1 MAQTTVTKSTAN
13 SRVRVLDT
21 AFYIPQLRRHRRIWI
36 CLPRDYHQTKQY
48 YPLLYLLDG
57 QNIFDTATSF
67 SGEWGVDEALDSLG
81 PSYGEAI
88 VVAIDNGGDKRLSEY
103 SPYNFTLKNGKD
115 SLVVQAEGDAFAA
128 FLLQTLRPY
137 LEKNFRV
144 SPISRNHFIAGSSM
158 GALLAFHAVLQN
170 PGKWGGA
177 GIFSP
182 AFWTVREP
190 LMAAVQQKAASFS
203 LPMYCYAGQ
212 KEGAEMVPDMI
223 ALVQELEKQTGARH
237 TTVIRPD
244 GQHNEAAWRSAFPQ
258 FYQWMMQQV
267 KL

>member
-36 CLPRDYHQTKQY
+36 CLPRDYAQSKKH

-67 SGEWGVDEALDSLG
+67 SGEWGVDEAMDSLG

-88 VVAIDNGGDKRLSEY
+88 IVAIDNGGDKRLSEY
-103 SPYNFTLKNGKD
+103 SPYNFTLKSGKD
-115 SLVVQAEGDAFAA
+115 SLAVQAEGDAFAA
-128 FLLQTLRPY
+128 FLVQTLRPY
-137 LEKNFRV
+137 LEKNFRI
-144 SPISRNHFIAGSSM
+144 SQKSRNHFIAGSSM

-190 LMAAVQQKAASFS
+190 LMAAVKQKAASFP
-203 LPMYCYAGQ
+203 LALYCYAGQ
-212 KEGAEMVPDMI
+212 QEGKEMVPDMV
-223 ALVQELEKQTGARH
+223 ALVQELEKQTGAKY
-237 TTVIRPD
+237 TTVIRTD

-267 KL
+267 KP